1 MRPFAALAAGLLL
14 AFAGRLD
21 AQPAAGE
28 LGFDVP
34 AGYVRHQKDGI
45 VILAPATPDEHAC
58 MYGVAG
64 RHGATGPLEAAA
76 EAAVSQVV
84 VPGWS
89 RLDDRHAAMRGT
101 SPAGWPYAWWR
112 AAFATQANGQR
123 QAVNAMAL
131 VLPAGPDQ
139 VHVVWGMG
147 SISRCLLDDATF
159 EQLFQSLRP
168 TGWASDG
175 GRAFVQALAGSWR
188 FNAGSGVGLQQLTF
202 GPDGRYARDLSSRTR
217 LGVSER
223 TSATASGGRF
233 TVRDGELVLVPD
245 QRPGDPDRYGVRVF
259 EEWMPG
265 GWRRSLTL
273 TDRRTTPPGVTQLY
287 RIEP

>member
-1 MRPFAALAAGLLL
+1 MRRFVALAGGFTL
-14 AFAGRLD
+14 AFTNALAGQS
-21 AQPAAGE
+21 ASGE
-28 LGFDVP
+28 LRFDVP
-34 AGYVRHQKDGI
+34 AGYVRHQKDGV
-45 VILAPATPDEHAC
+45 VILAPATLDPNAC

-76 EAAVSQVV
+76 EAAVSQLV
-84 VPGWS
+84 VPGWT

-101 SPAGWPYAWWR
+101 SHAGWPYAWWR

-123 QAVNAMAL
+123 QVMNAMAL
-131 VLPAGPDQ
+131 VLPAGPNQ

-168 TGWASDG
+168 PGWTSDG
-175 GRAFVQALAGSWR
+175 GRAMTQGLAGTWR

-202 GPDGRYARDLSSRTR
+202 RGDGRYARDLGTRTR
-217 LGVSER
+217 LGVTER
-223 TSATASGGRF
+223 TAAMATDGRF
-233 TVRDGELVLVPD
+233 TLRDGELLLVPD
-245 QRPGDPDRYGVRVF
+245 QRPGAPDRYSVRVF
-259 EEWMPG
+259 EEWILG

-273 TDRRTTPPGVTQLY
+273 TDRRITSPGVAQFY
-287 RIEP
+287 RVDP